1 MSFLLFLCVIHRR
14 LVADT
19 TNAIKDMKTNTNV
32 FLFLRLYFV
41 FQETDPFS
49 SVNLILPGSLLP
61 FKKEIVEIFR
71 KEKAVLFRKQRYAKI
86 FRDISIEPIFSN
98 RSSIKNLVVK
108 AKIV

>member
-19 TNAIKDMKTNTNV
+19 TNAIKDMKTNTFV
-32 FLFLRLYFV
+32 LLFLRLYFV

-61 FKKEIVEIFR
+61 FKKEIVSIFR
-71 KEKAVLFRKQRYAKI
+71 NEKQTLFRQQRYAKV
-86 FRDISIEPIFSN
+86 FRDISIEPVFAN

-108 AKIV
+108 TKIA

>member
-1 MSFLLFLCVIHRR
+1 MSFLLFLCVIHQR

-61 FKKEIVEIFR
+61 FKKEIVNIFR
-71 KEKAVLFRKQRYAKI
+71 NEKQILFRKQRYAKV
-86 FRDISIEPIFSN
+86 FRDISIEPVFSN

-108 AKIV
+108 TKIA

>member
-1 MSFLLFLCVIHRR
+1 MHQR

-19 TNAIKDMKTNTNV
+19 TNATKRHKNKYKC
-32 FLFLRLYFV
+32 FLFCLFLCLYFV

-61 FKKEIVEIFR
+61 FKKEIVNIFR
-71 KEKAVLFRKQRYAKI
+71 NEKQILFRKQRYAKV
-86 FRDISIEPIFSN
+86 FRDISIEPVFSN

-108 AKIV
+108 TKIA

>member
-1 MSFLLFLCVIHRR
+1 VSFLLFLCVIHQR

-19 TNAIKDMKTNTNV
+19 TNATQDMKTNTNA
-32 FLFLRLYFV
+32 FLFLCLYFV

-61 FKKEIVEIFR
+61 FKKEIVNIFR
-71 KEKAVLFRKQRYAKI
+71 NEKQILFRKQRYAKV
-86 FRDISIEPIFSN
+86 FRDISIEPVFAN

-108 AKIV
+108 TKIA

>member
-1 MSFLLFLCVIHRR
+1 MSFLLFLCVIHQR

-61 FKKEIVEIFR
+61 FKKEIVNIFR
-71 KEKAVLFRKQRYAKI
+71 NEKQILFRKQRYAKV
-86 FRDISIEPIFSN
+86 FRDISIEPVFAN

-108 AKIV
+108 TKIA

>member
-1 MSFLLFLCVIHRR
+1 MLF
-14 LVADT
+14 A
-19 TNAIKDMKTNTNV
+19 

-61 FKKEIVEIFR
+61 MKKEIVNVFR
-71 KEKAVLFRKQRYAKI
+71 NEKQILFRKQRYAKV
-86 FRDISIEPIFSN
+86 FRDIRIEPVFAN

-108 AKIV
+108 TKIA

>member
-1 MSFLLFLCVIHRR
+1 MSFLLFLCVINQR

-19 TNAIKDMKTNTNV
+19 TNATKDMKTNTNA

-61 FKKEIVEIFR
+61 FKKEIVNIFR
-71 KEKAVLFRKQRYAKI
+71 NEKQILFRKQRYAKV
-86 FRDISIEPIFSN
+86 FRDISIEPVFAN
-98 RSSIKNLVVK
+98 RSRFKNLVVK
-108 AKIV
+108 TKIA